1 MTDELPSNGGF
12 RAAVARRGSFGRTLR
27 AVAWSFF
34 GVRKRSDLD
43 KDVEQLNPVHVIVAG
58 VIGAML
64 LVAGLLALVSWVLS
78 SGVAK

>member
-1 MTDELPSNGGF
+1 
-12 RAAVARRGSFGRTLR
+12 
-27 AVAWSFF
+27 
-34 GVRKRSDLD
+34 VRKSSDLQ
-43 KDVEQLNPVHVIVAG
+43 KDAEQLNPVHVIVAG

>member
-1 MTDELPSNGGF
+1 VTGHLPNDGL
-12 RAAVARRGSFGRTLR
+12 RATVSRRGSFVRTVR
-27 AVAWSFF
+27 AVLWSFF
-34 GVRKRSDLD
+34 GVRKASDLQ
-43 KDVEQLNPVHVIVAG
+43 KDAEQLNPVHVIIAG

>member
-1 MTDELPSNGGF
+1 MTEPLPSDGL
-12 RAAVARRGSFGRTLR
+12 RATVGRRGSFSRTLR
-27 AVAWSFF
+27 AVFWSFF
-34 GVRKRSDLD
+34 GVRKASELE

>member
-1 MTDELPSNGGF
+1 MTGNLPKEGL
-12 RAAVARRGSFGRTLR
+12 RATVSRRGSFGRTLR
-27 AVAWSFF
+27 AVFWSFF
-34 GVRKRSDLD
+34 GVRKASDLQ

-58 VIGAML
+58 LIGAML

>member
-1 MTDELPSNGGF
+1 VTENLPNDGLGATV
-12 RAAVARRGSFGRTLR
+12 RRRGSFGRTLR
-27 AVAWSFF
+27 AVFWSFF
-34 GVRKRSDLD
+34 GVRKSSDLQ

-58 VIGAML
+58 IIGAML

>member
-1 MTDELPSNGGF
+1 MTDELSNGGGL
-12 RAAVARRGSFGRTLR
+12 RATVGRRGSFGRTLW

-43 KDVEQLNPVHVIVAG
+43 KDVEQLNPVHVIIAG

>member
-1 MTDELPSNGGF
+1 VTEPLPGDGF
-12 RAAVARRGSFGRTLR
+12 RATVGRRGSFGRTLR
-27 AVAWSFF
+27 AVFWSFF
-34 GVRKRSDLD
+34 GVRKSSDLHED
-43 KDVEQLNPVHVIVAG
+43 AEQLNPVHVIVAG

>member
-1 MTDELPSNGGF
+1 MTEPLPGDGF
-12 RAAVARRGSFGRTLR
+12 RATVGRRGSFGRTLR
-27 AVAWSFF
+27 AVFWSFF
-34 GVRKRSDLD
+34 GVRKASDLQ

-58 VIGAML
+58 LIGAML